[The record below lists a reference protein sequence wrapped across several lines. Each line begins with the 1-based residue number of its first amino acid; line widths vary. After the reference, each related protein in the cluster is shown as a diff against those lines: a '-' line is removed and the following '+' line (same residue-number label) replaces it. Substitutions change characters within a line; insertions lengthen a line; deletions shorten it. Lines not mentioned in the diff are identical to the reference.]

1 MFEGHGR
8 VHADRN
14 DADDGTDAQQ
24 RMNPLQR
31 WPRVTILMPR
41 NILNLCYE
49 PCYLENVITRW
60 KYFTSREK
68 RKKETNTLNTCNV
81 LNIFTYFTSFNSQS
95 SLIFT

>member
-1 MFEGHGR
+1 MHFGYHLRRVEEHQQNVQGEGHVLQRRVVFEGHGR

-31 WPRVTILMPR
+31 RSRVTTLMPR

-49 PCYLENVITRW
+49 PCYLENVN
-60 KYFTSREK
+60 SEM
-68 RKKETNTLNTCNV
+68 ET
-81 LNIFTYFTSFNSQS
+81 FHQ
-95 SLIFT
+95 